1 LEGARIKIVLSILLA
16 FVCVAPAAKADD
28 ATTSTSTISTV
39 VTSTLSPLPNPP
51 PQGEGMLPNTASS
64 TQGSVLGLQAP
75 AIPPIIQEIN
85 NAKILLGNITLNHA
99 LDAIY
104 KNVKNKK
111 TGKTTKVIT
120 KYNLTDKDIAL
131 AILDPSTN
139 NIITTVGR
147 LNGTTMAFP
156 DPAVSVKL
164 TKFNGVNSRFEVDQP
179 AGGTVLA
186 LKYLIS
192 NPDSGSKAAIEAGL
206 SPSIYVPYSQN
217 LNSPDVIAYGQN
229 YLNGVISTVAQQL
242 YGLPSHAIPGETITQ
257 AVPPAFIKSLVYAE
271 HSDTTSILNGNAQGA
286 LDQMNILLALNGSDT
301 YKYSVS
307 NDGYASR
314 GIAQFVKST
323 YESLVQRHP
332 EAFLNPDYVAAM
344 QDHITSIKAMYLL
357 LDDYAGDIR
366 VKAPDGFVQSRVF
379 DYGAASYNGGTTR
392 VARAVENFGDS
403 WNQDRSGQ
411 INALLTQ
418 VAGYKSQVA
427 SLKTKI
433 KKTSDKKTKASLQS
447 QLAAAQSSLSASSA
461 QLATLQASSLKNA
474 TVNYLAKIYKVIQY
488 FNDQQLAIK

>member
-1 LEGARIKIVLSILLA
+1 MIKIKIIFLVFLTFICGAS
-16 FVCVAPAAKADD
+16 VSKADD
-28 ATTSTSTISTV
+28 ATTSTSSVVSLATPTSTTLIST
-39 VTSTLSPLPNPP
+39 STP
-51 PQGEGMLPNTASS
+51 TT

-75 AIPPIIQEIN
+75 AVPPIIQEIN
-85 NAKILLGNITLNHA
+85 TAKSELANITLNHS
-99 LDAIY
+99 LDAVY
-104 KNVKNKK
+104 KNVSAKGGK
-111 TGKTTKVIT
+111 TGKTTKVIS

-147 LNGTTMAFP
+147 LNVTAMTFP

-164 TKFNGVNSRFEVDQP
+164 TRFNGVNSRFEVDQP

-206 SPSIYVPYSQN
+206 SPAIYVPYSQN

-229 YLNGVISTVAQQL
+229 YLNGVINTVADQL

-271 HSDTTSILNGNAQGA
+271 HSDTASILNGNERGA
-286 LDQMNILLALNGSDT
+286 LDQMNILLALNGPDT

-314 GIAQFVKST
+314 GISQFVKST

-357 LDDYAGDIR
+357 LDDYAGDVR
-366 VKAPDGFVQSRVF
+366 VKASQAFTASRVF
-379 DYGAASYNGGTTR
+379 DYGAASYNGGVTR
-392 VARAVENFGDS
+392 VARAVSAFGNT
-403 WNQDRSGQ
+403 WNEDKSGQ
-411 INALLTQ
+411 INALSAQ
-418 VAGYKSQVA
+418 ISNYKFQITN
-427 SLKTKI
+427 LKTKI
-433 KKTSDKKTKASLQS
+433 KKASDKKTKTSLQS
-447 QLAAAQSSLSASSA
+447 QLAAAQSSLSTSSD
-461 QLATLQASSLKNA
+461 QLSTLQSASLKNA

-488 FNDQQLAIK
+488 FNDQQLAMK

>member
-1 LEGARIKIVLSILLA
+1 VPQSLA
-16 FVCVAPAAKADD
+16 SDVA
-28 ATTSTSTISTV
+28 V
-39 VTSTLSPLPNPP
+39 
-51 PQGEGMLPNTASS
+51 
-64 TQGSVLGLQAP
+64 
-75 AIPPIIQEIN
+75 PPIIQEIN
-85 NAKILLGNITLNHA
+85 TAKSELANITLNHA
-99 LDAIY
+99 LDAVY

-111 TGKTTKVIT
+111 TGKTTKVIS

-139 NIITTVGR
+139 NIIITVGR
-147 LNGTTMAFP
+147 LNGKTMTFP

-164 TKFNGVNSRFEVDQP
+164 TRFNGVNSRFEVDQP

-206 SPSIYVPYSQN
+206 SPSVYVPYSQN
-217 LNSPDVIAYGQN
+217 LNSPDVITYGQN
-229 YLNGVISTVAQQL
+229 YLNGVINTVADQL
-242 YGLPSHAIPGETITQ
+242 YGLPSQAIPGQTITQ

-271 HSDTTSILNGNAQGA
+271 HSDTTSILNGNVQGA
-286 LDQMNILLALNGSDT
+286 LDQMNILMALNGPDT

-307 NDGYASR
+307 TASAR
-314 GIAQFVKST
+314 GIAQFVPST
-323 YESLVQRHP
+323 YQSLVQRHP
-332 EAFLNPDYVAAM
+332 EAFLNPNFVAAM
-344 QDHITSIKAMYLL
+344 QDHVTSIKAMYLL

-366 VKAPDGFVQSRVF
+366 IKASQGFVASRVF

-392 VARAVENFGDS
+392 VAKAVNAFGDL

-411 INALLTQ
+411 INALSAQ
-418 VAGYKSQVA
+418 VTSDKSQVA
-427 SLKTKI
+427 SLKAKI

-447 QLAAAQSSLSASSA
+447 QLATAQSQLSSSTS
-461 QLATLQASSLKNA
+461 QLATTQSASLRNE